1 MSRFPTSWRSLLTS
15 RDPKF
20 TVKGHALAVTL
31 YGPNSR
37 FAVYEV
43 RTLEADGELGIAY
56 RVHDAHR
63 VTDAEVRAGKSAP
76 AIAHGLTWD
85 EVDALIVTLVEG
97 EKCPT

>member
-1 MSRFPTSWRSLLTS
+1 MSRFPTSWRSLLNS

-31 YGPNSR
+31 YGPASR

-63 VTDAEVRAGKSAP
+63 ITDAEVREGKSAP

-85 EVDALIVTLVEG
+85 EVEALIGGLIDG
-97 EKCPT
+97 GN